1 MGGFGGKKG
10 DGETDDVMITS
21 KNKSPMG
28 CPWRLCR
35 FGSPIII
42 PGGRWWRG
50 GAVGKRWH
58 CPPSP
63 RPPTRDLPGTLECSE
78 ALGDPLSLPL
88 QTGKSH
94 MARGVLWALR
104 RGGGCGCLWSRR
116 QIISRWIWVGLGLSP
131 EPGNRREEE
140 EDSTGGRG
148 WQVRLLAGRMY
159 SEGCLARGG
168 RGWGTCECLDGPA
181 HPTPG
186 KVSPGETRVSVS
198 ALEGAGGP

>member
-1 MGGFGGKKG
+1 MAGWGS
-10 DGETDDVMITS
+10 GEEVAL
-21 KNKSPMG
+21 PL
-28 CPWRLCR
+28 PPHQ
-35 FGSPIII
+35 GSPRDSGVFRGTRGPTI
-42 PGGRWWRG
+42 PASPNWEEPHGAWRVVGPKEGRRVW
-50 GAVGKRWH
+50 
-58 CPPSP
+58 
-63 RPPTRDLPGTLECSE
+63 
-78 ALGDPLSLPL
+78 LPL
-88 QTGKSH
+88 EQE
-94 MARGVLWALR
+94 
-104 RGGGCGCLWSRR
+104 R
-116 QIISRWIWVGLGLSP
+116 QIISRWTWVGPGLSP